1 MPSQVAA
8 TPMPAAT
15 AAARTGPLVT
25 RSAVAAGPI
34 SSAVLSTAPM
44 TTADSATETASAI
57 RKAAP
62 TARTG
67 TPRAAARSGLSE
79 LSSSTRASAEGQV
92 APELVQAHEEGAR
105 SPGGGDVGQRVAGE
119 RLAAGHR
126 EHAGHGRGDRDDG
139 ADGQRDVHR
148 PAAEE
153 AGLDDVAQETHRITP
168 ASSAA
173 ASAASMPSGA
183 ATTRTR
189 PCTLITSTCWPYSRD
204 RTSGWTTSSAVPT
217 ATRPAAT

>member
-1 MPSQVAA
+1 AGGEGEGGA
-8 TPMPAAT
+8 
-15 AAARTGPLVT
+15 GWGEGDGGG
-25 RSAVAAGPI
+25 AGP
-34 SSAVLSTAPM
+34 S
-44 TTADSATETASAI
+44 
-57 RKAAP
+57 
-62 TARTG
+62 
-67 TPRAAARSGLSE
+67 
-79 LSSSTRASAEGQV
+79 
-92 APELVQAHEEGAR
+92 
-105 SPGGGDVGQRVAGE
+105 GGGDVGQRMPGE

-126 EHAGHGRGDRDDG
+126 EHAGHGRGDGDDG

-153 AGLDDVAQETHRITP
+153 AGLDDVPQDVHDVHRTTP

-173 ASAASMPSGA
+173 ASAASIPSGA

-204 RTSGWTTSSAVPT
+204 STSGWTTSSAVPT

>member
-8 TPMPAAT
+8 TPLPAAT
-15 AAARTGPLVT
+15 AAARTVPLVT
-25 RSAVAAGPI
+25 RSAVP
-34 SSAVLSTAPM
+34 
-44 TTADSATETASAI
+44 
-57 RKAAP
+57 
-62 TARTG
+62 
-67 TPRAAARSGLSE
+67 AAAALDADHLHERG
-79 LSSSTRASAEGQV
+79 RARAERQV
-92 APELVQAHEEGAR
+92 TPELVQAHQEGAR

-126 EHAGHGRGDRDDG
+126 EHAGHGRGDGDDG
-139 ADGQRDVHR
+139 PDGQRDVHR

-153 AGLDDVAQETHRITP
+153 AGLDNVPQDVHDVHKMTP

-189 PCTLITSTCWPYSRD
+189 PCTLITSTCWPYSPD
-204 RTSGWTTSSAVPT
+204 RTS
-217 ATRPAAT
+217 